1 MYIVNKKLEQCIL
14 YNSIFM
20 VAKFHVN
27 NLNFIFVIIIFQKS
41 ADPAR
46 WSVSAFFQADFA
58 ATSRGPHSRASEQHV
73 PWIHS
78 LSIIRR
84 LARLHFSWATA
95 LFCSGPVTTL
105 FRRLFSRVVCYSNMG
120 KRSRQR
126 QKNQNAGRD
135 NRDTAV
141 SKTPAPDKLASVCV

>member
-41 ADPAR
+41 ADR
-46 WSVSAFFQADFA
+46 SVSAFFQADFA

-95 LFCSGPVTTL
+95 LFCSRPVTTL

>member
-41 ADPAR
+41 ADR
-46 WSVSAFFQADFA
+46 SVSAFFQADFA

-95 LFCSGPVTTL
+95 LFCSRPVTTL
-105 FRRLFSRVVCYSNMG
+105 FRRLSSRVVCYSNMG

>member
-41 ADPAR
+41 ADR
-46 WSVSAFFQADFA
+46 SVSAFFQADFA
-58 ATSRGPHSRASEQHV
+58 ATSRGPHSRESEQHV

-95 LFCSGPVTTL
+95 LFCSRPVTTL

>member
-1 MYIVNKKLEQCIL
+1 MYMVNKKLEQCIL

-41 ADPAR
+41 ADR
-46 WSVSAFFQADFA
+46 LVEAFLLSFRQIL
-58 ATSRGPHSRASEQHV
+58 RPPQGVLIHVRQQHV

-78 LSIIRR
+78 LSIVRR

-95 LFCSGPVTTL
+95 LFCSRPVTTL